1 MISLKADIA
10 PVAAQL
16 RLLAGGLPRAVD
28 DGIEAALTEAL
39 TALEAK
45 TPVRTGHMQ
54 ASWFLEHGGPGQWTF
69 GDAADYAG
77 YVAYGTS
84 RMRRNEAL
92 YGELDDVE
100 AILTDTLGA
109 TITHYLGAAE

>member
-1 MISLKADIA
+1 MISLKANIA
-10 PVAAQL
+10 PIAAQL

-39 TALEAK
+39 TALEAR

-54 ASWFLEHGGPGQWTF
+54 ASWFLEHDGPGQFTF
-69 GDAADYAG
+69 GDAADYAS
-77 YVAYGTS
+77 YVRKRQRDQAI
-84 RMRRNEAL
+84 EQ
-92 YGELDDVE
+92 ELDNIETV
-100 AILTDTLGA
+100 LTDTLGA